1 MIYLDNAATT
11 FPRPEEVL
19 QCAERVNRMMSVN
32 AGRGS
37 YPLARQ
43 AADVIEQ
50 TRGKLLALAGN
61 PLEYHVIYSASVTL
75 AIHQILWG
83 LRLSAK
89 SKVYVSPFE
98 HNAFVRN
105 LMILQEKIGFELLHL
120 PLKEQECEID
130 LARLH
135 DQFQMKRPDVV
146 CMSHVSN
153 VTGYILPVEEICR
166 EAKEK
171 QAITIVDGAQAFGL
185 VPVDLKKMQA
195 DFYLFAG
202 HKTLCGL
209 FGAAGFFCQEAAGRA
224 LEIHL
229 AGGTGSDS
237 LNGKMPNRFPE
248 RLEAGSKDI
257 GAIAALGAA
266 VDWISTQGNLL
277 SREQRLAWSLASGL
291 RDIYGI
297 EIYYPERQEKVKSFT
312 GIVSFNVAGF
322 QAWEVGKILEED
334 GIAVRTGY
342 HCSPWIHER
351 LGTVQTYGGEVR
363 CSFGW
368 ANTEQDVEQVIQ
380 SVRMIV

>member
-11 FPRPEEVL
+11 FPRPETVL
-19 QCAERVNRMMSVN
+19 RCAERVNRMMSVN

-37 YPLARQ
+37 YPLAQ
-43 AADVIEQ
+43 EAANCIEE
-50 TRGKLLALAGN
+50 TRGKLLKLAGA
-61 PLEYHVIYSASVTL
+61 PLEYQVVYTASVTL
-75 AIHQILWG
+75 AIYQILWG
-83 LRLSAK
+83 LDLARN
-89 SKVYVSPFE
+89 SKVYISPFE

-105 LMILQEKIGFELLHL
+105 LVLLQERIGFELLRI
-120 PLKEQECEID
+120 PLKSQSLEID
-130 LARLH
+130 LVKLH
-135 DQFQMKRPDVV
+135 NQFQIKKPDVV

-166 EAKEK
+166 EAKSK
-171 QAITIVDGAQAFGL
+171 NAVTIVDGAQAFGI

-209 FGAAGFFCQEAAGRA
+209 FGASGFLCRRYAGMA
-224 LEIHL
+224 LRVCI
-229 AGGTGSDS
+229 AGGTGSNS
-237 LNGKMPNRFPE
+237 LDARMPEGLPE

-266 VDWISTQGNLL
+266 VDWI
-277 SREQRLAWSLASGL
+277 REQEGRIEREQQLAWKLSSGL
-291 RDIYGI
+291 RETPGV
-297 EIYYPERQEKVKSFT
+297 EVYYPKELEKVKSFT
-312 GIVSFNVAGF
+312 GIVAFNVAGF
-322 QAWEVGKILEED
+322 RAWEVGKILEED

-342 HCSPWIHER
+342 HCSPWIHEI

-363 CSFGW
+363 CSIGW